1 MEVVKDING
10 KKFQDFAI
18 EFMKTYSTYTEDER
32 LDALMSY
39 IPYVI
44 ENFQDCTSEEEYRM
58 KAKQKDQTLATIQV
72 MHKDS
77 GWKLYKPIPIQNA
90 NEYKKFYFQTLV
102 FSLVQYVMFF
112 QGTKFDILENDNK
125 VGELSIT
132 EEQLP
137 HLLGL
142 ENKLVSNKDC
152 EKLEEIIKGYN
163 SLSILDKILA
173 IVENQDEIIKWEEE
187 KGGDLFNYF
196 KNMQKN
202 KEFLLLGRIFA
213 KDEQFDQDY
222 NRVFLLR
229 NRTNQ
234 LFLYKKSNMNQTMQR
249 SISKMIIQKGLDDVY
264 FPRSLQAVTEQI
276 LHTSEFMDLMQQ
288 RPGMVEVD
296 GIEALVSSDGYN
308 IDVQVPSLNQRLAQK
323 YMWKIL
329 TPPPGTESEP
339 EEHKPH
345 ESTYY
350 SIVKNV
356 FDVANIEETVLDDYK
371 EENNQPV
378 HTKARREII
387 NDYETQRLLS
397 ELTNQE
403 GEQTEED
410 AWFTKLMLEIIY
422 RRDEAQ
428 EIAGQTWEMMHS
440 GQLIET
446 SNSSKEENESS
457 PRKK

>member
-1 MEVVKDING
+1 
-10 KKFQDFAI
+10 
-18 EFMKTYSTYTEDER
+18 
-32 LDALMSY
+32 
-39 IPYVI
+39 
-44 ENFQDCTSEEEYRM
+44 
-58 KAKQKDQTLATIQV
+58 
-72 MHKDS
+72 
-77 GWKLYKPIPIQNA
+77 
-90 NEYKKFYFQTLV
+90 
-102 FSLVQYVMFF
+102 MFF

-356 FDVANIEETVLDDYK
+356 FDVANIEPTVLDDYK
-371 EENNQPV
+371 EGNNQPV

-440 GQLIET
+440 GQLIES